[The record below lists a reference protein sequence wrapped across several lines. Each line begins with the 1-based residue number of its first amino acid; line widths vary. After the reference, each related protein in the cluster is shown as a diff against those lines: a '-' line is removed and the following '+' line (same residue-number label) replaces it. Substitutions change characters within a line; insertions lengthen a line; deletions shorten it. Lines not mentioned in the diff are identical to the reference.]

1 VARLARRLSGL
12 LLLIVLAAPVLAQ
25 PARPAPKGAWR
36 GTGTVLA
43 ILPPPSDLHAT
54 RPVIV
59 LQHDAIPGLMEEAM
73 AMPFIVAS
81 PSLFEGIR
89 PGDRVAFGL
98 KDVPDALLVIS
109 IERLPR

>member
-1 VARLARRLSGL
+1 MARLARRLSGL

-25 PARPAPKGAWR
+25 PARPAPKGEWS

-59 LQHDAIPGLMEEAM
+59 LQHDAIAGLMEQAM